1 MEGLPG
7 WSELMLALLLICSV
21 QTQKS
26 GPVHTGGPP
35 DCSYIRT
42 FSPTGASGVYNI
54 QPEGF
59 TYSFQAYC
67 EMGGNGIW
75 TVIQKRTGG
84 AVAFDREWAAYK
96 NGFGFASWDHWL
108 GLEKIS
114 AMTKDKS
121 KRWKLRVDLWD
132 FEGGSAYAEYED
144 FRVGDESTNYRLSV
158 GRYSGTAGDAIRGA
172 YPGID
177 QNGFGFSTLDHDNDG
192 CDPCILFGDI
202 YVASCTDYDRGGWW
216 YNTCTSAN
224 LNGDWHPEGDNIGW
238 FSGLH
243 WPTWKGRA
251 PYSARATRMMI
262 TPMLPYQ
269 KI

>member
-1 MEGLPG
+1 TQVKMGGLLS

-21 QTQKS
+21 QTQVKK
-26 GPVHTGGPP
+26 TKYL
-35 DCSYIRT
+35 CSLYQHEYI
-42 FSPTGASGVYNI
+42 SSSVSA
-54 QPEGF
+54 
-59 TYSFQAYC
+59 QAYC

-144 FRVGDESTNYRLSV
+144 FRVEDESTNYRLSV